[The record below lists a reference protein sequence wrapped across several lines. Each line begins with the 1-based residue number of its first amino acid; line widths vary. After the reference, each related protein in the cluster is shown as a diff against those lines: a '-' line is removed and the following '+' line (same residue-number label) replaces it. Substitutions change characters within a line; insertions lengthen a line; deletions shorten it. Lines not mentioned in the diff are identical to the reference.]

1 MTPKSISIFIP
12 IDSCDEILEE
22 LRVKI
27 SEQYNSISQRQIGY
41 VSDLDSIGLFS
52 KFPLFVHSC

>member
-1 MTPKSISIFIP
+1 MQRGILRFIP

-27 SEQYNSISQRQIGY
+27 SGQYNSISQRQIGY
-41 VSDLDSIGLFS
+41 VSDLDSIELFGRS
-52 KFPLFVHSC
+52 PLFIYSC